1 MVPFTTSASCFVGWT
16 IALGWYSQMIIWGRV
31 IEKYVNEWRREN
43 MQPRYTTVR
52 NNSDIYYSDR
62 QYAINTTIMIYSR
75 EIYQQ

>member
-1 MVPFTTSASCFVGWT
+1 
-16 IALGWYSQMIIWGRV
+16 MIIWGRV